1 MIKELIVNLLNKAW
15 LRKHGDDDDDDD
27 EDDEKRRPFN
37 KLVVA
42 TPPVP
47 QQTEGYSTTLHPK
60 NSLDAP

>member
-1 MIKELIVNLLNKAW
+1 MIKELIVNLLNTAW
-15 LRKHGDDDDDDD
+15 LRKHGDDEDDD

-47 QQTEGYSTTLHPK
+47 QQTEGYSTMYT
-60 NSLDAP
+60 